1 MPQRPDLEE
10 FHKQLAETIQ
20 KESQK
25 ILDVR
30 QELLK
35 NYPMLDSDGYPT
47 DECLQII
54 KNWHWSDPK
63 GWFNFIKEHWWA
75 PDFGWREVDE
85 PHEYRENREVHRYY
99 LSTGGW
105 SGNETLIWTM
115 EQNRP
120 IWSVHWVQSRR
131 GGHYIFE
138 IENRSE
144 QHS

>member
-1 MPQRPDLEE
+1 MQLEE

-115 EQNRP
+115 EQNRT

>member
-1 MPQRPDLEE
+1 MSQRADLEE
-10 FHKQLAETIQ
+10 FHKRFEETVQ
-20 KESQK
+20 KT
-25 ILDVR
+25 LDER

-115 EQNRP
+115 EQNRT

>member
-25 ILDVR
+25 ILDER
-30 QELLK
+30 QEMLD

-115 EQNRP
+115 EQNRT

>member
-1 MPQRPDLEE
+1 MSQRADLEE
-10 FHKQLAETIQ
+10 FHKRFEETV
-20 KESQK
+20 QK

-115 EQNRP
+115 EQNRT

>member
-1 MPQRPDLEE
+1 MSQRADLEE
-10 FHKQLAETIQ
+10 FHKRFEETVQ
-20 KESQK
+20 KT
-25 ILDVR
+25 LDER

-105 SGNETLIWTM
+105 SGNETLMRAM
-115 EQNRP
+115 EQNRT